1 MKTLIMTVFILFILS
16 GVIPSFAQETNP
28 GFTNAVTLSNI
39 SSDSVG
45 SNIIT
50 SGDGVFALWTEY
62 KSGKSD
68 VFFSKSTDGGNT
80 FATPINLS
88 ESTGGQSDY
97 ATFAVKDKSVYVVWQ
112 TSLTGTAS
120 VFLTKS
126 SDGGTSFARPVMIS
140 DKLKLAAF
148 PQIVVSDAHVYSAWL
163 EKSDN
168 NSTNVIFAKSDDNA
182 NSFGTPLSITQNLG
196 NSGIPKLIATGN
208 QVYLAWED
216 NSKGNFEVFLSKS
229 DDSGTSFHTPVV
241 VSGTSGQSG
250 TPQIVVSGNNVY
262 AVWMDDTY
270 KNYDILFSKSTDGGK
285 SFAAPVD
292 ISKLHAD
299 SGYPQFTVNGNHVYV
314 VWTQTIT
321 ETNYDIFFAKSS
333 DNGDT
338 FDKPVNLSNNNG
350 GSGWPKI
357 ASDGNIYVSWVD
369 STPGKFDVLITKS
382 SDGGTTFDHYTDVSQ
397 TKNESYDNKMSV
409 LNNAVYLVWQEGNK
423 GNHTIVFSKSTT
435 FVPEFGSFAPIA
447 LIVSI
452 TALIAVSFRSNLK
465 LH

>member
-1 MKTLIMTVFILFILS
+1 MKTLIIIVFVLFILS

-28 GFTNAVTLSNI
+28 GFTNAVNLSNI
-39 SSDSVG
+39 SSDSA
-45 SNIIT
+45 SPNIIT

-62 KSGKSD
+62 TSGKSD

-97 ATFAVKDKSVYVVWQ
+97 AAFAVKDKSVYVVWQ
-112 TSLTGTAS
+112 TSLSGTAS

-140 DKLKLAAF
+140 DKSQLAAF
-148 PQIVVSDAHVYSAWL
+148 PQIAVSDAHVYSAWL

-182 NSFGTPLSITQNLG
+182 NSFGTPSSITQNLG
-196 NSGIPKLIATGN
+196 NSGIPKLLATGN
-208 QVYLAWED
+208 QVYLSWED

-229 DDSGTSFHTPVV
+229 DDSGTSFHPPVV

-250 TPQIVVSGNNVY
+250 TPQIMVSENNVY
-262 AVWMDDTY
+262 ATWMDDTSKY
-270 KNYDILFSKSTDGGK
+270 YDILFSKSTDGGK
-285 SFAAPVD
+285 SFGTPVD

-299 SGYPQFTVNGNHVYV
+299 SGYPQFTVSGNHVYV

-321 ETNYDIFFAKSS
+321 ESNYDIFFAKSS

-350 GSGWPKI
+350 ASGWPKI
-357 ASDGNIYVSWVD
+357 ESDGNIYVSWVD
-369 STPGKFDVLITKS
+369 STPGKFDVLVTKS

-397 TKNESYDNKMSV
+397 TKSESYDNKMSV
-409 LNNAVYLVWQEGNK
+409 LNNAVYLVWQEGSK

-452 TALIAVSFRSNLK
+452 TVLIAVSFRSNLK
-465 LH
+465 LR